1 MPLTLTRKP
10 RVSPRAAIIAT
21 AAILALI
28 VSYRFGIVSGAGAP
42 PASVREFPVPTSN
55 GFPHDPAVD
64 RAGRVY
70 FTEINANKI
79 GRLNPA
85 SGRCDEF
92 AVPSADSGPHGIVV
106 GDDGWVTFTENRAGK
121 IGRFDPGREQFHE
134 YAVAGADDPHTPVL
148 APDGAI
154 FFTAQRADVLGR
166 LEPSSGAVTIFA
178 VPTPGA
184 MPYGIRLGP
193 DGALYF
199 CEFGS
204 NKIGRFDR
212 ASHRFEEFTTPTA
225 ASAPRRL
232 WFDRSDLYFTE
243 YAAGRLARL
252 RLGDRGFKEWL
263 SPGGA
268 GSKPYG
274 IAIDGHGAVWYEE
287 SARGVLV
294 RFDPQA
300 ERFTATLAIPTP
312 GAVVRNMDVAPDG
325 RVWMALSG
333 VDRLGVILE

>member
-1 MPLTLTRKP
+1 MALPRKP
-10 RVSPRAAIIAT
+10 RLLARAWLISAVAAT
-21 AAILALI
+21 LALI
-28 VSYRFGIVSGAGAP
+28 IAYGLDSVRGASAP
-42 PASVREFPVPTSN
+42 SPSVREFVIPTTN
-55 GFPHDPAVD
+55 GFPHDPAVARD
-64 RAGRVY
+64 GRVY

-79 GRLNPA
+79 GRLDPA

-92 AVPSADSGPHGIVV
+92 VVPSADSGPHGIVA

-121 IGRFDPGREQFHE
+121 IGRFDPRHEQFHE
-134 YAVAGADDPHTPVL
+134 YATAGAEDPHTPVL

-154 FFTAQRADVLGR
+154 FFTAQQANVIGR

-178 VPTPGA
+178 VPTPHA
-184 MPYGIRLGP
+184 MPYGIKLGP

-204 NKIGRFDR
+204 EKIGRFDR
-212 ASHRFEEFTTPTA
+212 ASHRFEEFTTPTPS
-225 ASAPRRL
+225 SAPRRL
-232 WFDRSDLYFTE
+232 WFRQSDLYFTE

-252 RLGDRGFKEWL
+252 RIGDRSFKEWP

-287 SARGVLV
+287 SARGALV

-300 ERFTATLAIPTP
+300 ESFTTALALPTP

>member
-1 MPLTLTRKP
+1 VALIRPSIA
-10 RVSPRAAIIAT
+10 VAAIIS
-21 AAILALI
+21 ALMTG
-28 VSYRFGIVSGAGAP
+28 YRFISVSDAGAP
-42 PASVREFPVPTSN
+42 AAGVREFSIPTVN

-79 GRLNPA
+79 GRLDPV
-85 SGRCDEF
+85 SGHCDEF
-92 AVPSADSGPHGIVV
+92 AVPSAKSSPHGIVV
-106 GDDGWVTFTENRAGK
+106 GNDGWVTFTENRAGK
-121 IGRFDPGREQFHE
+121 IGRFDPRREQFHE
-134 YAVAGADDPHTPVL
+134 YPIAGADDPHTPVL
-148 APDGAI
+148 APDGVI
-154 FFTAQRADVLGR
+154 FFTAQNANVLGR
-166 LEPSSGAVTIFA
+166 LDPSSGAATVFA
-178 VPTPGA
+178 VPTPDA
-184 MPYGIRLGP
+184 MPYGIKLGP

-212 ASHRFEEFTTPTA
+212 ATHRFQEFATPTA
-225 ASAPRRL
+225 GSAPRRL
-232 WFDRSDLYFTE
+232 WFDRSELFFTE
-243 YAAGRLARL
+243 YAAGRLGRL
-252 RLGDRGFKEWL
+252 RLSDHSIKEWL

-268 GSKPYG
+268 DSKPYA

-294 RFDPQA
+294 RFEPRT
-300 ERFTATLAIPTP
+300 ERFTTTVALPTS
-312 GAVVRNMDVAPDG
+312 GAVIRNMDVAPDG